1 MRTELTLCE
10 WRGPTDN
17 LPRSKHS
24 ARITQHSVLCFVLC
38 ALLSAL
44 CSSAHAQKP
53 GKIYRI
59 GLLLP
64 WSPDS
69 EVSLSFLKAF
79 REGLQELGY
88 VENRDLAIEHR
99 YGEGVIE
106 RLPDLAAELV
116 RLQVDLIVTSA
127 GPPALAAKQATKTIP
142 IVFTQVADPVAEG
155 LIASLARRGEISR
168 VHRKRVRRWLENG
181 WSC

>member
-1 MRTELTLCE
+1 M
-10 WRGPTDN
+10 
-17 LPRSKHS
+17 S
-24 ARITQHSVLCFVLC
+24 
-38 ALLSAL
+38 
-44 CSSAHAQKP
+44 
-53 GKIYRI
+53 GKIFVGLLTTVLLTTAPAAEAQQTGKIPRI

-88 VENRDLAIEHR
+88 VENRDLVIEQR

-106 RLPDLAAELV
+106 RLPDVAAELV
-116 RLQVDLIVTSA
+116 RLQVNLIVTSA

-142 IVFTQVADPVAEG
+142 IVFTQLADPVAEG
-155 LIASLARRGEISR
+155 LIASLARPGG
-168 VHRKRVRRWLENG
+168 N
-181 WSC
+181 